1 MSDRNGP
8 EEPVDRGRPET
19 GGSSRGRG
27 SGGGKAR
34 GAQREGAPVIELAG
48 VGKVYRGGKRA
59 LDGVGLTIGPGL
71 LGLLGPNGAGK
82 SSLLRILATVT
93 RPSSGTLHYRGV
105 DAVASPDR
113 LRRELGYLP
122 QDFGVYPNLTARE
135 FLAYLAAAKGLSARS
150 ARARTDELL
159 ELLNLTEA
167 VRRPLRGY
175 SGGMLRRVGIAQ
187 ALLADPKVLVV
198 DEPTA
203 GLDPEERVRLRNLLG
218 ELAVERAVLL
228 STHIVSDV
236 ESTAGTIAVLA
247 GGRLLRLGPPER
259 LLRELDGAVWEL
271 TVPVADVPAWQ
282 ARWRVGRTVRT
293 AEGVRLRLLAPGPP
307 SAAAVPVRPD
317 LEDVYLDTVR
327 PGAGR

>member
-1 MSDRNGP
+1 M
-8 EEPVDRGRPET
+8 
-19 GGSSRGRG
+19 
-27 SGGGKAR
+27 
-34 GAQREGAPVIELAG
+34 IELAG

-59 LDGVGLTIGPGL
+59 LDGVGLTFGVGL

-93 RPSSGTLHYRGV
+93 RPSTGTLRYRGV
-105 DAVASPDR
+105 DAVAAPDR

-135 FLAYLAAAKGLSARS
+135 FLAYLAAAKGLTARS
-150 ARARTDELL
+150 ARARADELL

-167 VRRPLRGY
+167 VRRPLGGY

-187 ALLADPKVLVV
+187 ALLADPRVLVV

-218 ELAVERAVLL
+218 ELATERAVLL

-236 ESTAGTIAVLA
+236 ESTADTIAVLA
-247 GGRLLRLGPPER
+247 RGRLLRRGTPQQLV
-259 LLRELDGAVWEL
+259 RELEGRVWEL
-271 TVPVADVPAWQ
+271 TVPAAELPAWQ
-282 ARWRVGRTVRT
+282 ASWLVGRTVR
-293 AEGVRLRLLAPGPP
+293 AAAGSVRMRLISPGAGEGP
-307 SAAAVPVRPD
+307 STAVPVRPD
-317 LEDVYLDTVR
+317 LEDVYLAAVHGGGHGDH
-327 PGAGR
+327 GGSGGSGDHGGRGGGRGPEGGRW